1 MLTTEKKLRSVIRK
15 ILIENSSYDPWDDRD
30 RVMPGSYG
38 SEEESYPDLSRL
50 EKMFDDHEHKVMRG
64 EQEKMH
70 GYSELKKAKMA
81 CERNPSDSECK
92 ERYLMLLRG
101 YLGDVID
108 MYGMSSFIEEI

>member
-1 MLTTEKKLRSVIRK
+1 MRISEDKIRSIIRK
-15 ILIENSSYDPWDDRD
+15 VLIENSSYDVWDDRD

-38 SEEESYPDLSRL
+38 SEEAHLDLSSL
-50 EKMFDDHEHKVMRG
+50 EKMFDDHENKVMRG

-81 CERNPSDSECK
+81 CERNASDSQCK

-101 YLGDVID
+101 YLGDVIE
-108 MYGMSSFIEEI
+108 MYGMSSFI